1 MTRRIDREE
10 FRAWLRPYVDAQAFP
25 DNGSYVAQAEAIIAR
40 IMCDRKSVELPVGT
54 TTVLSE
60 MVGEKI
66 GRKTAPPSLH
76 NLVWRVRL
84 NKQKEFAT
92 DAAE

>member
-10 FRAWLRPYVDAQAFP
+10 YRAWLRPYVDAQAFP
-25 DNGSYVAQAEAIIAR
+25 EDGSFTLAAEAIIAR

-54 TTVLSE
+54 ITVLAE
-60 MVGEKI
+60 MVSEKI

-76 NLVWRVRL
+76 NHVWRVRL
-84 NKQKEFAT
+84 NKEKEFAT
-92 DAAE
+92 NAAE